1 MRHLRERWSKQL
13 KGRREHC
20 FIVPFQ
26 TMLHL
31 MAMWSLLSLLIIT
44 PLPLVDAVIFTS
56 VEELPH
62 QRYDFVVIG
71 GGTAGNVIANRLSE
85 NPDFSVLVLEA
96 GVSNQ
101 DALLSEVPAFCGR
114 ATPNTMYDWN
124 YTTSPQVGLNGQTL
138 PYPRGF
144 ILGGSS
150 SVNCMAYTRGSSDD
164 FDRYAALTGD
174 NGWSWDS
181 LQEYMRKN
189 EHFMLPQDGRNSSNE
204 FDPKVHGFNGVNSVT
219 LVSDLHEMDP
229 LVFAATADLPD
240 EFPFNLDT
248 NSGNQIGMS
257 WAQMTVKNGAR
268 SSSATSY
275 LAEEFINRSNLDVLL
290 HAFVT
295 RVLPVQSN
303 PLSFGEV
310 EFTQD
315 AAASLHKVSAK
326 KEIIVSAGVIGT
338 PHILMHSGIGDS
350 DALSKLGIK
359 PLLHLPSVGQNL
371 TDQASSAISWLV
383 NSTDTEDSANR
394 NATLAALQLE
404 MWNSSPRSGPL
415 IDAPIREIAF
425 LRVETQGT
433 PFEHFPDPSAGPRT
447 GHFELLMLNGL
458 SFSPPVAS
466 GNFITVGT
474 IVVSPASRGSITL
487 NSNNPL
493 EHPIIDPN
501 VLGSD
506 FDLFVLRESIRSARR
521 FMASK
526 GWDGYVLSSQL
537 NATTDQELDAHFRA
551 TAGASYHAVGTAS
564 MSARESGW
572 GVVDPDLR
580 VKGVNGLRIV
590 DASIFPRVPASHTQA
605 PVYIIAERA
614 ADLIKTFWE

>member
-1 MRHLRERWSKQL
+1 
-13 KGRREHC
+13 
-20 FIVPFQ
+20 
-26 TMLHL
+26 
-31 MAMWSLLSLLIIT
+31 MWTTLSLSAFT
-44 PLPLVDAVIFTS
+44 PLLFVNAAIFTRFED
-56 VEELPH
+56 VPH
-62 QRYDFVVIG
+62 QEYDFVVIG
-71 GGTAGNVIANRLSE
+71 GGTAGNVIANRLTE
-85 NPDFSVLVLEA
+85 NPNFSVLVLEA

-144 ILGGSS
+144 ILGGTS

-219 LVSDLHEMDP
+219 LVGDLHEMDP

-315 AAASLHKVSAK
+315 AAGSFHIYFALTISTDLATASLHKVSAK

-371 TDQASSAISWLV
+371 SDQVSSAISWLV
-383 NSTDTEDSANR
+383 NSTDTEDTANR
-394 NATLAALQLE
+394 NATLAAFQLD

-415 IDAPIREIAF
+415 IDAPLREIAF
-425 LRVETQGT
+425 LRVDTKGT

-447 GHFELLMLNGL
+447 GHFELLMLNSL

-487 NSNNPL
+487 NSSSPL
-493 EHPIIDPN
+493 DHPIIDLN
-501 VLGSD
+501 LLGSD

-526 GWDGYVLSSQL
+526 AWDGYVLSSQL
-537 NATTDQELDAHFRA
+537 NATTDEELDAHLHE
-551 TAGASYHAVGTAS
+551 TAKTPNHAVGTAS
-564 MSARESGW
+564 MSARGSGW

-580 VKGVNGLRIV
+580 VKGVNGLRVV
-590 DASIFPRVPASHTQA
+590 DASILPRVPASHTQA

-614 ADLIKTFWE
+614 ADLIKAFWQ